1 MSNAW
6 SRVGK
11 RDKFKLN
18 LELDHSWVVQKDG
31 AKWFVY
37 RDGIA
42 QIDPWYMDAQKAME
56 AAERMAGVN
65 G

>member
-18 LELDHSWVVQKDG
+18 MELDHSWVVQKDG

-42 QIDPWYMDAQKAME
+42 QIDTWYMDAQKAME
-56 AAERMAGVN
+56 AAEKAAGVS

>member
-18 LELDHSWVVQKDG
+18 MELDHSWVVQKDG

-42 QIDPWYMDAQKAME
+42 QIDPWYMDSQKAME
-56 AAERMAGVN
+56 AAEKAAGVS

>member
-1 MSNAW
+1 MSNKW
-6 SRVGK
+6 RRVGK

-18 LELDHSWVVQKDG
+18 MELDHSWVVQKDG

-42 QIDPWYMDAQKAME
+42 QIDTWYMDAQKAME
-56 AAERMAGVN
+56 AAEKSAGVV

>member
-1 MSNAW
+1 MSNKW
-6 SRVGK
+6 RRVGK

-18 LELDHSWVVQKDG
+18 MELDHSWVVQKDG

-42 QIDPWYMDAQKAME
+42 QIDTWYMDAQKAME
-56 AAERMAGVN
+56 AAEKSPEVG

>member
-18 LELDHSWVVQKDG
+18 MELDHSWVVQKDG

-42 QIDPWYMDAQKAME
+42 QIDTWYMDAQKAME
-56 AAERMAGVN
+56 AAEKSAGVV